1 MRFDIS
7 RVCTSRASSVIRV
20 VNAMYY
26 VISDDNDTLTAY
38 PYPVHGV
45 SIEVSRS
52 LIYDDKVWV
61 VFGKEK
67 NALTLDVKVAPN
79 VPLCDVMTATLNA
92 VRSVD
97 CDITDVEL
105 TRRIQ
110 SRTRMIE
117 VR

>member
-38 PYPVHGV
+38 PVHGV

-67 NALTLDVKVAPN
+67 NALTLEVKVAPN
-79 VPLCDVMTATLNA
+79 VPLSDVMTATLNA
-92 VRSVD
+92 VRSVV

>member
-1 MRFDIS
+1 MD
-7 RVCTSRASSVIRV
+7 
-20 VNAMYY
+20 Y
-26 VISDDNDTLTAY
+26 VLSDDGEALTAY
-38 PYPVHGV
+38 PVLPNMP
-45 SIEVSRS
+45 IEVSRS

-61 VFGKEK
+61 VKKKKK
-67 NALTLDVKVAPN
+67 NALTLEVKVAPN
-79 VPLCDVMTATLNA
+79 VSLSDVMTATLNA

>member
-1 MRFDIS
+1 MRFDVG

-26 VISDDNDTLTAY
+26 VLSDDNGTLTAY
-38 PYPVHGV
+38 PVHGV
-45 SIEVSRS
+45 PIEVSRS

-61 VFGKEK
+61 VFGKAK
-67 NALTLDVKVAPN
+67 NALTLEVKVAPN
-79 VPLCDVMTATLNA
+79 VPVCDVMTATLNA

-97 CDITDVEL
+97 WDITDAEL

-110 SRTRMIE
+110 LRTRMVE